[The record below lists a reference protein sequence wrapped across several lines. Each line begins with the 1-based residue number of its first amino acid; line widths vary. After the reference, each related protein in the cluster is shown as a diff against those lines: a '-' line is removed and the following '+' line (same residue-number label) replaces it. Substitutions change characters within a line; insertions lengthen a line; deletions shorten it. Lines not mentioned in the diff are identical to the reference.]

1 MLIRNVNQA
10 DDHELISVEFAN
22 RTLVFLQ
29 LELRFIQ
36 IGN

>member
-10 DDHELISVEFAN
+10 DDRELISVEFAN

-29 LELRFIQ
+29 LKLRFIQ